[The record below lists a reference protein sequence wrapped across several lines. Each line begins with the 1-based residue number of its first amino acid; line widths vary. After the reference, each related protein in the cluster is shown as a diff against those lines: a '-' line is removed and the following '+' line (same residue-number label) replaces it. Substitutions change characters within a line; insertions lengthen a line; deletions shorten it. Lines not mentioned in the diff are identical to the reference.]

1 MLYWV
6 KQISNPSSIS
16 IQNPIPVIPQFQ
28 SIIQC
33 GCQNIFA
40 IWGKFHK
47 TEKTL
52 FGLGSPISYTKF
64 REISK
69 SSYLSLNYHV
79 CDLNLL
85 TIFSSAAHPFAD
97 QYL

>member
-33 GCQNIFA
+33 SCQNIFA

-47 TEKTL
+47 TEKL
-52 FGLGSPISYTKF
+52 VRLGFNVWF
-64 REISK
+64 RLGFKVGEIQG
-69 SSYLSLNYHV
+69 
-79 CDLNLL
+79 
-85 TIFSSAAHPFAD
+85 F
-97 QYL
+97 